1 MVFRLERT
9 YGIGIILGV
18 CGLILLI
25 GILKKNAE
33 ILLNFVARTVVRDL
47 QLLPEHQH
55 LNQQV

>member
-33 ILLNFVARTVVRDL
+33 ILLNFDL
-47 QLLPEHQH
+47 YVLLKFLLYIQGI
-55 LNQQV
+55 

>member
-1 MVFRLERT
+1 MERT

-33 ILLNFVARTVVRDL
+33 ILLNSLWLGRWCV
-47 QLLPEHQH
+47 
-55 LNQQV
+55 